1 MTVNLAKYRKAVA
14 AVVAALIS
22 VGGIT
27 VVLPGLPAGVAAT
40 ITGIVGFLAV
50 LLGPANEDP
59 MAENGPADPT
69 YLSN

>member
-1 MTVNLAKYRKAVA
+1 MNLSKYRKAVA

-22 VGGIT
+22 VGGIS

-50 LLGPANEDP
+50 LLGPANVDKPEDHEEP
-59 MAENGPADPT
+59 PAPSYLEN
-69 YLSN
+69 

>member
-1 MTVNLAKYRKAVA
+1 MNLSKYRKAVA
-14 AVVAALIS
+14 AIVAALIS

-50 LLGPANEDP
+50 LLGPANTDPEAPED
-59 MAENGPADPT
+59 ETPAPT
-69 YLSN
+69 YLEN

>member
-1 MTVNLAKYRKAVA
+1 MNLAKYRKAVA

-22 VGGIT
+22 VGGIS

-50 LLGPANEDP
+50 LLGPKNEEPKAPKD
-59 MAENGPADPT
+59 EPADPT
-69 YLSN
+69 YLAN